1 MKHYFIHTQV
11 HFMEVMFRRS
21 QHILVEVIKEGRFEG
36 VRLRPLLRQLLQKQG
51 GGLDVL
57 LHL

>member
-1 MKHYFIHTQV
+1 
-11 HFMEVMFRRS
+11 MEVMFRRS
-21 QHILVEVIKEGRFEG
+21 LHILVEVIKEGRFEG